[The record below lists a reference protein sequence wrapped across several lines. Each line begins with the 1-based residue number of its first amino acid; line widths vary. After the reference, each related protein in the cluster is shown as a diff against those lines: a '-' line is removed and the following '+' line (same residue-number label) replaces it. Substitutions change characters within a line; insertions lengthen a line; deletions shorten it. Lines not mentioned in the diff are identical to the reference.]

1 MNKSSASSGTISNG
15 LIYIKLDPLKER
27 GENVFEGIMP
37 ANFPNL
43 MEIINSQI

>member
-15 LIYIKLDPLKER
+15 LIYIKLDPLER